1 MRTRPSASPSRVIG
15 HMRQRMCGAG
25 RQGPGATQSADDRI
39 RRGPL

>member
-1 MRTRPSASPSRVIG
+1 MGGP
-15 HMRQRMCGAG
+15 G